1 MSTLGSIAGQLDQG
15 QQLLRELNAALIVL
29 EAHILGRAADFG
41 FTEEDVAVSRSRLIE
56 FAERLRT
63 ALGDDTTSADLQS
76 LVYRIKSGMKP
87 LDDWK
92 ADLDA
97 LVKHLHSDRDVPDD
111 LLRVL
116 EDVLSLL
123 DTEFADDL
131 RRLYAR

>member
-29 EAHILGRAADFG
+29 EAHLLGRAADFG
-41 FTEEDVAVSRSRLIE
+41 FTDQDLQVSRTRLLD
-56 FAERLRT
+56 FAYRLRM
-63 ALGDDTTSADLQS
+63 ALGDETTSGDLQS
-76 LVYRIKSGMKP
+76 LVHRIKSGMKP
-87 LDDWK
+87 LEDWK

-97 LVKHLHSDRDVPDD
+97 LVKHLGSNQDVSDDV
-111 LLRVL
+111 LRVL